1 MKIFKIFSFIILLF
15 ILSAC
20 DGGINNIT
28 VNQDGYTSFNPP
40 IKDVKTPT
48 PTTVPKPTIA
58 PTTPKPTPAA
68 GEKITPSNP
77 TTKGVLPSLPGI
89 VPIQVPSEALPGV
102 QLPGTT
108 IPIPTLPSSSSIL
121 DGLPDLSKSVDF
133 TQREPFG
140 MPKINGEKISGDV
153 YGSDILVIRYTRKII
168 NIKYSDDIN
177 NISSVGLVEAENAKL
192 SYPVSFVNIYFKDDD
207 GKIQSRIFGIVK
219 IK

>member
-40 IKDVKTPT
+40 TKDVKAPTPT
-48 PTTVPKPTIA
+48 PT
-58 PTTPKPTPAA
+58 PTPTKPATTA